1 MEKNK
6 KTEIY
11 LAPLQGITN
20 KVYADIYHKLFKG
33 VDYYCAPFIKVQLH
47 RLAKRKRKKLAL
59 PEANENIPFIPQ
71 ILSNDSR
78 EFYQFDQDLQ
88 ELGYQEFNWNLGCP
102 FRMVANKKR
111 GSGLLPHA
119 DQIKTIL
126 DEVMGNLHC
135 RLSLKVRLG
144 FTKSEEILEL
154 IPIFNQYPIHELI
167 IHPRIGTQL
176 YTGQV
181 DLKRFA
187 ECLALS
193 KHPVVYN
200 GDIFNLVTYNTLQK
214 QFPQINKWMLGRGI
228 LANPFLPAQIKG
240 SESGQTNK
248 LERIIQFHD
257 NYAGQYEKILSGPT
271 HIVDKLKEFWS
282 FGNHVFEDGNSF
294 YHQLKK
300 VKHYDAYKI
309 MVQKF
314 FATQPV
320 VLDHVIVNA
329 MDSNTLGL
337 VPG

>member
-1 MEKNK
+1 MEKDK

-11 LAPLQGITN
+11 LAPIQGITN
-20 KVYADIYHKLFKG
+20 KVYVDNYHERFEG
-33 VDYYCAPFIKVQLH
+33 VDYYCAPFIKVQLP
-47 RLAKRKRKKLAL
+47 RLARRKRKKLAL
-59 PEANENIPFIPQ
+59 PEANQNIPFIPQ

-78 EFYQFDQDLQ
+78 EFFQFDQDLQ

-119 DQIKTIL
+119 DRIKTIL

-144 FTKSEEILEL
+144 FINSEEILAL
-154 IPIFNQYPIHELI
+154 IPIFNQYPIPELI
-167 IHPRIGTQL
+167 IHPRIGKQM
-176 YTGQV
+176 YAGQV

-200 GDIFNLVTYNTLQK
+200 GDIFNLAAYNTLQK

-240 SESGQTNK
+240 WESGQTNK

-257 NYAGQYEKILSGPT
+257 NYAGQYAEILSGTT

-282 FGNHVFEDGNSF
+282 FVHHVFEEGDAF
-294 YHQLKK
+294 FHQLKK
-300 VKHYDAYKI
+300 AGHYDNYKI
-309 MVQKF
+309 MVRRF

-320 VLDHVIVNA
+320 VRDHVIVNS
-329 MDSNTLGL
+329 MDFM
-337 VPG
+337 